1 MLYFENNPARN
12 IFLCMKS
19 CYICLQK
26 QLEHCFIYFLWN
38 IGCCVFKMSYPSW
51 SACVG
56 KLVNTESYIKS
67 IALFLHKSRF
77 FLFYYIEWKKNNKN
91 NKNNELFSKRQSRNK
106 YTLCVKSSCLPNLSY
121 QKKLASYFSCILL
134 MIIHQS

>member
-77 FLFYYIEWKKNNKN
+77 FLFYYIEWKKIIRIIRIMNYFQKDKVEINIHFAWNPRVFLICHIK
-91 NKNNELFSKRQSRNK
+91 
-106 YTLCVKSSCLPNLSY
+106 KS
-121 QKKLASYFSCILL
+121 LL
-134 MIIHQS
+134 RIFHVFYWW